1 MATFFFLFL
10 VLIGIQQAAG
20 AVMIGLVGFG
30 AVAILALTLNSTGF
44 SMNAMRSVFSSI
56 WYAILP
62 IPNKNDE
69 IDWGYQLIVNLL
81 GSTIGG
87 VLAVLATHAII
98 AAL

>member
-1 MATFFFLFL
+1 
-10 VLIGIQQAAG
+10 
-20 AVMIGLVGFG
+20 MIGLVGFG

-69 IDWGYQLIVNLL
+69 VDWGYQLIVNLL